1 MPVVLPFHPRTR
13 APLTREKLLD
23 RCSPNLRLLDPLGYL
38 DMVMLERHAS
48 VIATDSGGIQKE
60 AFFHR
65 VPCVT
70 LRPETEWIEL
80 LSSGWNRLA
89 PPINTETIEAGV
101 EAALASTPH
110 SGDHLFGEGCSA
122 ERMTDI
128 LLKNHSAC

>member
-48 VIATDSGGIQKE
+48 VIATDSGGVQKE

-70 LRPETEWIEL
+70 LRDETEWTEL
-80 LSSGWNRLA
+80 VELGWNRVC
-89 PPINTETIEAGV
+89 PPESAAAIVSALRGAIGSAGR
-101 EAALASTPH
+101 EAAPY
-110 SGDHLFGEGCSA
+110 GDGRAAHQIVYGLSE
-122 ERMTDI
+122 I
-128 LLKNHSAC
+128 LIAD